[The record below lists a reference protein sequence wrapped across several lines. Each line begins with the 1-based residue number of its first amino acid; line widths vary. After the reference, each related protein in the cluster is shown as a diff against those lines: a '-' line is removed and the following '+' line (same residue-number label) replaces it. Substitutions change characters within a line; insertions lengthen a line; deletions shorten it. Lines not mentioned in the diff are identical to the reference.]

1 MVTYVINFKYKKS
14 ASLHMRMYDD
24 KNDDYSIDV
33 VEIEVATLNYAKD
46 SQILKDAL
54 YKIEG
59 MVHAYDTF
67 TLDDEPEQVMGWY
80 FFTLYVNKS
89 LLVRLVNLLGNDFL
103 AIKGKSLEHK
113 FINWLNARIKNI
125 GSDMKLTLKA
135 DLMSSRYGLF

>member
-1 MVTYVINFKYKKS
+1 
-14 ASLHMRMYDD
+14 MYDD

-103 AIKGKSLEHK
+103 TIKGKSLEHK